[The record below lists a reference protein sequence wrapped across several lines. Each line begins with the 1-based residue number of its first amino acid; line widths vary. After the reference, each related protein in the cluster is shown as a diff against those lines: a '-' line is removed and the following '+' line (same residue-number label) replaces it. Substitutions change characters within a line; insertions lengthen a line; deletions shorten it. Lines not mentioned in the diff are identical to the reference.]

1 MLPAHD
7 DELIRYVRLA
17 RAQLAALRHAT
28 SDADPSGQPALCSL
42 AHIRRFHVSYCRLA
56 FSRLHL
62 WSCLRHDHLAPA
74 PSGAG
79 ADPAR
84 SLTMRRGTRLALAA
98 PRGSA
103 KSTIH
108 SLLLPVLDVLHARE
122 RFIVIVSATT
132 AQARA
137 RLRSLHRELHL
148 NTALDA
154 AYPGRDARATRDA
167 LVSNGVRVEAFGA
180 RCELRGMSWH
190 EFRPT
195 KIILDDAEASAA
207 ADTAHGRDATA
218 RWFAEVVEYLG
229 DSYTHIEVVGTLL
242 HPRSLLAGLLERPD
256 FEAVRCASV
265 EKWSGATALWDEWKR
280 LLLDPADP
288 DRAGTA
294 RAFLLRNRRS
304 MTEGTAVLW
313 KAREDYP
320 ALMAQLAVRGRA
332 AFFKEKQNQP
342 GSADMRVFDT
352 ARMRR
357 FALAAGALRILPI
370 ADGAPGVPV
379 AALQV
384 FGFLDPALGRDPAR
398 GDHAAIA
405 VVGRDAAGW
414 LYVLDVWM
422 HRVPVPQQMDAV
434 FDLHRA
440 WGFREFGFEANHFQ
454 DVLSHELAR
463 RQQAR
468 RTAGD
473 AWRLPLRR
481 VVHREAKAARID
493 RLQGLVASGILAF
506 ASPLPDEF
514 LAQMDDWPHGR
525 HDDGLDALAAAVVL
539 AEAASGTARTGC
551 ITVERAP
558 GREW

>member
-1 MLPAHD
+1 MLPATD

-17 RAQLAALRHAT
+17 RAQLARMRRDGAA
-28 SDADPSGQPALCSL
+28 DAPPAPCAL
-42 AHIRRFHVSYCRLA
+42 AHIRRFHASYCRLA

-62 WSCLRHDHLAPA
+62 WSCLRHDRLAPA
-74 PSGAG
+74 TAG
-79 ADPAR
+79 DAGDAAR
-84 SLTMRRGTRLALAA
+84 ALAMRRGTRLALAA

-148 NTALDA
+148 NTALA
-154 AYPGRDARATRDA
+154 TAFPGRDVRATRDA

-207 ADTAHGRDATA
+207 AATAHGRDATA

-265 EKWSGATALWDEWKR
+265 ERWSGATALWDEWKR

-288 DRAGTA
+288 DRAATA
-294 RAFLLRNRRS
+294 RAFLTRNHRA

-313 KAREDYP
+313 KAREDYA
-320 ALMAQLAVRGRA
+320 ALMAQLALRGRA
-332 AFFKEKQNQP
+332 AFLKEKQNQP
-342 GSADMRVFDT
+342 GAAEMRVFDT

-357 FALAAGALRILPI
+357 FALAAGALRVLPV
-370 ADGAPGVPV
+370 AEGAPGVPV
-379 AALQV
+379 ASLQV

-405 VVGRDAAGW
+405 VVARDPAGW

-422 HRVPVPQQMDAV
+422 RRVPVPQQIDAV

-468 RTAGD
+468 RAAGD

-539 AEAASGTARTGC
+539 ASAPAGTARAGC
-551 ITVERAP
+551 ITV
-558 GREW
+558 GRGEPAGW